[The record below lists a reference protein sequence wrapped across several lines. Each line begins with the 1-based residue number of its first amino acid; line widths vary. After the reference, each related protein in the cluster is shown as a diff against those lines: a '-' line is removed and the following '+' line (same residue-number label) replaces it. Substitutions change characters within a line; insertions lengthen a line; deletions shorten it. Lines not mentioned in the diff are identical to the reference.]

1 MGQKV
6 NPICFRTGIMIGWK
20 SRWYASKQEYADLL
34 IEDHKIRDYIK
45 NRKENKFDKAMYPS
59 IAKIEIE
66 RTRDEV
72 KVILFSAR
80 PGVLIGRKGERVE
93 ELQKE
98 LQDKTGRRINIKIE
112 ELNRPELV
120 AQLVAED
127 IGEQLAKRS
136 AFRRTMKRTIEST
149 MEAGAKGIKIQ
160 LSGRLGGAEMSRR
173 EKQIA
178 GSIPLSTLRANIDY
192 GFAETMIAQGHIGI
206 QVWINLGTFSEEDIN
221 GANAKTGEAP
231 KKPKKTYKR

>member
-6 NPICFRTGIMIGWK
+6 NPIAFRTGIMIGWK

-34 IEDHKIRDYIK
+34 IEDHKIREYVKKRHD
-45 NRKENKFDKAMYPS
+45 KFGKPLYPA

-80 PGVLIGRKGERVE
+80 PGILIGRKGERVE

-112 ELNRPELV
+112 ELNRPEIV
-120 AQLVAED
+120 AQLVSED
-127 IGEQLAKRS
+127 IAEQLIKRS
-136 AFRRTMKRTIEST
+136 GFRRVMKRAMEQT

-178 GSIPLSTLRANIDY
+178 GSIPLSTLRAKIDY
-192 GFAETMIAQGHIGI
+192 GFTEAKIAQGHIGI
-206 QVWINLGTFSEEDIN
+206 QVWINQGTYSEDDSD
-221 GANAKTGEAP
+221 GADAKTGQAP
-231 KKPKKTYKR
+231 KKPKRTYKR

>member
-6 NPICFRTGIMIGWK
+6 NPVGFRTGIMIGWK
-20 SRWYASKQEYADLL
+20 SRWYASKQEFAELL
-34 IEDHKIRDYIK
+34 VEDQKIRDFIK
-45 NRKENKFDKAMYPS
+45 CRKDKGGKPLYPS

-93 ELQKE
+93 EMQKE
-98 LQDKTGRRINIKIE
+98 LQQKTGRRINIKIE
-112 ELNRPELV
+112 EINRPEIV

-127 IGEQLAKRS
+127 IVEQLVKR
-136 AFRRTMKRTIEST
+136 AGFRRTMKRAMEQT

-160 LSGRLGGAEMSRR
+160 
-173 EKQIA
+173 
-178 GSIPLSTLRANIDY
+178 
-192 GFAETMIAQGHIGI
+192 
-206 QVWINLGTFSEEDIN
+206 
-221 GANAKTGEAP
+221 
-231 KKPKKTYKR
+231 

>member
-6 NPICFRTGIMIGWK
+6 NPIGFRTGIMLGWK
-20 SRWYASKQEYADLL
+20 SRWYASKQEFADLL
-34 IEDHKIRDYIK
+34 IEDTKIRDFVK
-45 NRKENKFDKAMYPS
+45 NRKDKFGKPIYPA

-98 LQDKTGRRINIKIE
+98 LQAKTGRRINIKIE

-127 IGEQLAKRS
+127 IGEQLIKRS
-136 AFRRTMKRTIEST
+136 GFRRVMKRTIETT

-160 LSGRLGGAEMSRR
+160 LSGRLGGAEMSRQ

-178 GSIPLSTLRANIDY
+178 GSIPLSTLQANIDY
-192 GFAETMIAQGHIGI
+192 GLAEAKIAQGHIGI
-206 QVWINLGTFSEEDIN
+206 QVWINLGLFTEGTTD
-221 GANAKTGEAP
+221 GADAKTSQAP

>member
-20 SRWYASKQEYADLL
+20 SRWYASKQEFADLL
-34 IEDHKIRDYIK
+34 IEDQKIRDFVK
-45 NRKENKFDKAMYPS
+45 NRKDKFGKAIYPS

-127 IGEQLAKRS
+127 IGEQLAKRA
-136 AFRRTMKRTIEST
+136 AFRRTMKRTIETT

-178 GSIPLSTLRANIDY
+178 GSIPLSTLRAKIDY
-192 GFAETMIAQGHIGI
+192 GFAEALIAQGHIGI

>member
-6 NPICFRTGIMIGWK
+6 NPVGFRTGIMCDWK
-20 SRWYASKQEYADLL
+20 SRWYAPKKEFAELL
-34 IEDHKIRDYIK
+34 IEDKRIRDFIK
-45 NRKENKFDKAMYPS
+45 KRKDKFGKPVYPA

-72 KVILFSAR
+72 KVVLFSAR

-98 LQDKTGRRINIKIE
+98 LQEKTHRRINIKIE
-112 ELNRPELV
+112 EINRPELV

-127 IGEQLAKRS
+127 IGEQLIKRS
-136 AFRRTMKRTIEST
+136 GFRRTMKRAMEQS

-178 GSIPLSTLRANIDY
+178 GSIPLSTLRAKID
-192 GFAETMIAQGHIGI
+192 
-206 QVWINLGTFSEEDIN
+206 
-221 GANAKTGEAP
+221 
-231 KKPKKTYKR
+231 

>member
-6 NPICFRTGIMIGWK
+6 NPVGFRTGIMVGWK
-20 SRWYASKQEYADLL
+20 SRWYASKQEFADLL
-34 IEDHKIRDYIK
+34 VEDQRIRNYIK
-45 NRKENKFDKAMYPS
+45 GRKDKFGKALYPAIS
-59 IAKIEIE
+59 KIEIE

-80 PGVLIGRKGERVE
+80 PGLLIGRKGERVE

-98 LQDKTGRRINIKIE
+98 LQEKTGRRINIKIE
-112 ELNRPELV
+112 EINRPEIV

-127 IGEQLAKRS
+127 IAEQLEKR
-136 AFRRTMKRTIEST
+136 AGFRRTMKRSMEQT

-178 GSIPLSTLRANIDY
+178 GSIPLSTLQAKIDY
-192 GFAETMIAQGHIGI
+192 GFTEALIAQGHIGV
-206 QVWINLGTFSEEDIN
+206 QVWINQGSYNEDENN
-221 GANAKTGEAP
+221 GADAKTGQAP
-231 KKPKKTYKR
+231 KKPKRTYKR

>member
-6 NPICFRTGIMIGWK
+6 NPIAFRTGIMIGWK

-34 IEDHKIRDYIK
+34 IEDQKIRDFVK
-45 NRKENKFDKAMYPS
+45 KRKDKFGKPLYPA

-80 PGVLIGRKGERVE
+80 PGLLIGRKGERVE

-127 IGEQLAKRS
+127 IGEQLIKRS
-136 AFRRTMKRTIEST
+136 GFRRDDEAGDGADDGGRRQGNQDPAFRPPGRRGNVPPRETNRRLDPLVDA
-149 MEAGAKGIKIQ
+149 AGED
-160 LSGRLGGAEMSRR
+160 RLRLHRGEDRPGTHRHPGLDQSR
-173 EKQIA
+173 
-178 GSIPLSTLRANIDY
+178 
-192 GFAETMIAQGHIGI
+192 H
-206 QVWINLGTFSEEDIN
+206 V
-221 GANAKTGEAP
+221 
-231 KKPKKTYKR
+231 